1 MSDNGGKGMLKS
13 FDELV
18 KLDVRPY
25 CDVRDTKDEKIGRAS
40 CRERV

>member
-25 CDVRDTKDEKIGRAS
+25 RWLGDLGNA
-40 CRERV
+40 